1 MLKGAKGAAERLGLN
16 VVLYR
21 SFPPGTT
28 NFSPILVEL
37 KVKAPDALIVGAH
50 LATAQIFSKQLADAW
65 VYVKLV
71 SINTVTIP
79 DYYGALGVLAE
90 GIIAP
95 SEWEPGVKYKHD
107 FGPSRE
113 EFYIA

>member
-1 MLKGAKGAAERLGLN
+1 M
-16 VVLYR
+16 
-21 SFPPGTT
+21 
-28 NFSPILVEL
+28 
-37 KVKAPDALIVGAH
+37 KAPDALIVGAH

-95 SEWEPGVKYKHD
+95 SEWEPWVKYKHD

-113 EFYIA
+113 KSFI